1 MDLKAFASLMDRR
14 AKELPSNLN
23 ELKKK
28 VASQVLTDV
37 VQDTPVDTGAAKS
50 NWIVNL
56 GEASNATRGAYVP
69 GFKGSTGGDNASS
82 AINAGQSVIHGATVG
97 VDIHITN
104 NLPYIVKLNQ
114 GYSPQ
119 APSNFVQDAALRA
132 AQTIK
137 NAKVISR

>member
-14 AKELPSNLN
+14 AKELPTRLN
-23 ELKKK
+23 EIKKK

-37 VQDTPVDTGAAKS
+37 VYDTPVDTGQAKS

-56 GEASNATRGAYVP
+56 GQASTTVRLAYVP
-69 GFKGSTGGDNASS
+69 GFKGSTGQDNASS
-82 AINAGQSVIHGATVG
+82 AINAGESVINGARAG

-104 NLPYIVKLNQ
+104 NLPYIVRLNQ

-132 AQTIK
+132 AQIIK
-137 NAKVISR
+137 DAKVIVR